1 LEINRLGFCKKKK
14 RGASIGVH
22 SIGLVIKKE
31 ERKVLS
37 LLPSCLQSG
46 VKGWLSLLVV
56 GVVAES

>member
-1 LEINRLGFCKKKK
+1 LGFCKKKK

-22 SIGLVIKKE
+22 SIGLVINKE

-37 LLPSCLQSG
+37 LL
-46 VKGWLSLLVV
+46 LVV